1 MKSVFLIGYMGCGKT
16 TLGRPLA
23 ERLGLPFVD
32 LDEYI
37 EERHSMSAKEIFAT
51 QGEAHF
57 RQLEREA
64 LLEIASGGI
73 DAVVSCGGGTPLLA
87 ENMELMNRLGVTVWL
102 RTSVDRIVSRLVLP
116 EQRIK
121 RPLLN
126 NMSDEEIKESV
137 KNGLRARNRYY
148 KKAQLQFDSTY
159 LESEEEVNDS
169 AQRLA
174 FILKE

>member
-1 MKSVFLIGYMGCGKT
+1 MGCGKT

-23 ERLGLPFVD
+23 ERMNMPFVD

-64 LLEIASGGI
+64 LLAIASSGI

-126 NMSDEEIKESV
+126 DMSDDEIRQQV
-137 KNGLRARNRYY
+137 INGLNAREKFYS
-148 KKAQLQFDSTY
+148 KARLQFDSTY
-159 LESEEEVNDS
+159 LESPSQVARSARQLAKLLSDND
-169 AQRLA
+169 
-174 FILKE
+174 